1 MRKYM
6 LALAALLAG
15 LVALPNAFA
24 DDNGA
29 SNGAITGVR
38 FDGGD
43 GSYARAVRNGVT
55 LAIAADPPS
64 TYLDDKTHAFDGTDV
79 RIFKEIMKR
88 LGIEKVTWNIMPFD
102 AMIPTLLSGRTDII
116 VDNLHE
122 NAQRLRVVSF
132 TSPAYWYGS
141 AIAVQR
147 GNPLKIHGWNDFSGR
162 TIGTLRGSLN
172 HQLLEG
178 RKDLKELKLYTSS
191 EAEFADLIAGR
202 IDVAME
208 DGIKIGLFLKQHPNA
223 GMEFV
228 ADYRPLPQEYGY
240 ARYALRKGDVDL
252 NHAVSR
258 ALDEMRADGS
268 LAAIL
273 RQFGYTDRNL
283 WFYPVKN

>member
-1 MRKYM
+1 M

-15 LVALPNAFA
+15 LAALPPAYA
-24 DDNGA
+24 DDTA
-29 SNGAITGVR
+29 AITSVR

-64 TYLDDKTHAFDGTDV
+64 TFLDDKTHAFAGADV
-79 RIFKEIMKR
+79 RISKEIMKR
-88 LGIEKVTWNIMPFD
+88 LGIGKVTWNIMPFD
-102 AMIPTLLSGRTDII
+102 AMIPALLSGRADII

-147 GNPLKIHGWNDFSGR
+147 GNPLKIHGWDDFGGR
-162 TIGTLRGSLN
+162 TIGTLRGSIN
-172 HQLLEG
+172 HQLLDG

-208 DGIKIGLFLKQHPNA
+208 DGIKISLFLKQHPNS
-223 GMEFV
+223 GMEMV

-258 ALDEMRADGS
+258 ALDELRADGT
-268 LAAIL
+268 LASIL
-273 RQFGYTDRNL
+273 KQFGYTDRNL
-283 WFYPVKN
+283 WYFPVKN